1 MPQSHAKLLVHL
13 VYSTKHRERVLT
25 GDIREELHCYTAGI
39 LKKYESP
46 AILVNSVEDHVHI
59 LFSQSRNH
67 SLADLVEQVKKG
79 TSKWLKTK
87 GRAFARFHWQNGYG
101 AFSVSQSNVT
111 KVTNYIRSQKE
122 HHKRQSF
129 QDEFRAFLKR
139 HEIEFDE
146 RYVWD

>member
-1 MPQSHAKLLVHL
+1 MPQSLAKLLVHL
-13 VYSTKHRERVLT
+13 VYSTRHRDRILT
-25 GDIREELHCYTAGI
+25 DDIREELHRYTAGI
-39 LKKYESP
+39 LKKYDSS

-67 SLADLVEQVKKG
+67 SLADLVEQAKKG

-87 GRAFARFHWQNGYG
+87 GRTFARFHWQNGYG
-101 AFSVSQSNVT
+101 AFSVSQSNVK
-111 KVTNYIRSQKE
+111 KVTAYIQNQKE

-129 QDEFRAFLKR
+129 QDEFRTFLKR
-139 HEIEFDE
+139 HEIEFEE

>member
-1 MPQSHAKLLVHL
+1 MPQSLAKLLVHL
-13 VYSTKHRERVLT
+13 VYSTKHRERVLRD
-25 GDIREELHCYTAGI
+25 DIREELHRYTAGI

-46 AILVNSVEDHVHI
+46 AILINSVEDHVHI
-59 LFSQSRNH
+59 LFCQSRNH

-87 GRAFARFHWQNGYG
+87 NSAFARFHWQNGYG
-101 AFSVSQSNVT
+101 AFSVSQSNVK
-111 KVTNYIRSQKE
+111 KVTAYIERQKE

-129 QDEFRAFLKR
+129 QDEFRSLLKR
-139 HEIEFDE
+139 HEIEFEE